1 MEIRRI
7 HGLAELADR
16 YDGLLCDVWGV
27 VHNGVEVYRP
37 AIEALERFRTDRGPV
52 VLVSNAPRPHPPIEG
67 QLASL
72 GVPRGAYDRLVTS
85 GDVTRAALARR
96 PGAKVLHLGP
106 PRDLPLYEGLDV
118 VFVEETEA
126 ELVSCT
132 GLYDDTCDVPE
143 DYRPLLERLAAR
155 GLPMVCANP
164 DIVVERGGQLV
175 YCAGA
180 LARLYRELG
189 GEAILAGKPY
199 RPIYEE
205 ALGALD
211 GIDRSRVLAVG
222 DALATDLRGA
232 RDAGL
237 DAVFVTG
244 GIHAGELG
252 GPGEPDPQTVS
263 RRLAEEG
270 LSPIGYM
277 PALAWQN
284 GER

>member
-1 MEIRRI
+1 MGIRRI
-7 HGLAELADR
+7 HGLAELAED

-37 AIEALERFRTDRGPV
+37 AVEALTRFRAERGPV
-52 VLVSNAPRPHPPIEG
+52 VLISNAPRPHPPIEA
-67 QLASL
+67 QLATL

-85 GDVTRAALARR
+85 GDVTRAALAAR

-106 PRDLPLYEGLDV
+106 PRDLPLYEKLDIA
-118 VFVEETEA
+118 FVEEPEA

-132 GLYDDTCDVPE
+132 GLYDDTCETPE
-143 DYRPLLERLAAR
+143 KYRPMLERLAAR
-155 GLPMVCANP
+155 GLPLVCANP
-164 DIVVERGGQLV
+164 DIVVERGGELV
-175 YCAGA
+175 YCAGS

-189 GEAILAGKPY
+189 GEAILAGKPFP
-199 RPIYEE
+199 PIYEE

-211 GIDRSRVLAVG
+211 GIDRARVLAVG

-252 GPGEPDPQTVS
+252 APGAPDPEAVRS
-263 RRLAEEG
+263 RLAEEG
-270 LSPIGYM
+270 LEPLGYM
-277 PALAWQN
+277 PALAWLN
-284 GER
+284 GG